1 MHRRSDARSRRHVRG
16 PGGAMPGVD
25 RFGGRFDTVLAAAQA
40 GEGWALERIFTVLS
54 PVVTGYLRLQG
65 ASDAEDLTSEVFLA
79 VLRRVGTFRGD
90 EAGFRSWVFT
100 IAHRRLIADRRRR
113 ARKREVVS
121 PAPGDEVAGAV
132 DVAGDVLRSLG
143 VDWVRDVCDRLVP
156 DQRNVLLLRLL
167 GGMSLEEVAEATGR
181 SVGAVKSL
189 QHRGFRAVA
198 RILEREGV
206 SP

>member
-1 MHRRSDARSRRHVRG
+1 
-16 PGGAMPGVD
+16 MPGVD

-100 IAHRRLIADRRRR
+100 IAHRRLIDDRRRR
-113 ARKREVVS
+113 ARNREVVS
-121 PAPGDEVAGAV
+121 PAPGDEVAGEV